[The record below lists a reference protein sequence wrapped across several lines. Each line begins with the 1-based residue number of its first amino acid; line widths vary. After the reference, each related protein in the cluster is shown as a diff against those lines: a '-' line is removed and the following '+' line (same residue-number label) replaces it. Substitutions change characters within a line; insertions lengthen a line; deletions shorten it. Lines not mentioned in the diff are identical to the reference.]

1 MDATEN
7 RRRWPRLVLTLPP
20 DANDALTTMA
30 RDHFRDRKREA
41 LRLVLEGIAR
51 EDDTAKPDRS
61 PRASG
66 TAVRTDAL
74 DGAR

>member
-1 MDATEN
+1 MSPIVN

-20 DANDALTTMA
+20 DANDALTELA

-51 EDDTAKPDRS
+51 EDNTAKTAES
-61 PRASG
+61 PQASVE
-66 TAVRTDAL
+66 TALTDPP
-74 DGAR
+74 GK

>member
-1 MDATEN
+1 MDAITN

-20 DANDALTTMA
+20 DANDALTAMA

-51 EDDTAKPDRS
+51 EEDTAKPAYS
-61 PRASG
+61 PHAPVE
-66 TAVRTDAL
+66 TARTDPPCT
-74 DGAR
+74 